1 MRSLQPGG
9 EAWLRAAQ
17 HDVHALIRALA
28 DLPCTT
34 GPTDSSL
41 QPLRAFAAHIHKL
54 LAAAT
59 GDAPPRLAPPEDP
72 STSQGRSRSPERHA
86 AAQPA
91 AGSPPAE
98 ETPSLREAV
107 AAAAGNAVRTVA
119 SNGAGRGQDTDS
131 AESAKPADDVVDP
144 GIEDA
149 GPSANGAADGGH
161 ATQNGDASAGEPA
174 RALPRQVDGAPSS
187 DLRHPE
193 EGARKQPADTAV
205 IDGATA
211 EEPNAVRATPAA
223 QPSSSSGGAA
233 GGSGSVADAGNGQ
246 SAGKTDR

>member
-86 AAQPA
+86 AAEPA

-98 ETPSLREAV
+98 ETSTLREAV
-107 AAAAGNAVRTVA
+107 AAAAGNAVRNVA
-119 SNGAGRGQDTDS
+119 SNGAGRGQDS
-131 AESAKPADDVVDP
+131 AESAKPAGDLVEP

-149 GPSANGAADGGH
+149 GPSANGTADGAH
-161 ATQNGDASAGEPA
+161 ASQNGDASAGEPA
-174 RALPRQVDGAPSS
+174 GALPRQEDGAPSS

-193 EGARKQPADTAV
+193 EGACKQPADTAAS
-205 IDGATA
+205 DGASA

-223 QPSSSSGGAA
+223 QPSSSSGGAD
-233 GGSGSVADAGNGQ
+233 GSSGSVADAENGQ
-246 SAGKTDR
+246 SVGKTDR